1 MNPTNDL
8 FEAIVNE
15 MNEGVIFL
23 DTEDRII
30 YLNPAAER
38 IRRVSA
44 EKFVG
49 RPIHE
54 LHPARVHAAVD
65 ELLNCLKEGRAASR
79 HRVIQAQG
87 RYFDNTYTAVRG
99 SAGECRGTLLV
110 SRDITEKK
118 DLSEENLQLK
128 KILARPFERSVLIGE
143 SPAIKAALAMAE
155 AVAPLD
161 STVLLTGES
170 GTGKELFVE
179 RIHSLSPRRGGPLV
193 NVNCA
198 ALPDQLV
205 ESELFGHVKGAFTGA
220 VGAHPGRFLQAQG
233 GTLFLDEIGDLP
245 LAAQAK
251 LLRVLQER
259 SVQAVGGKGETP
271 VNTRIV
277 AATNRDLEEDVR
289 QGRFRA
295 DLYFRLN
302 VIPIPIP
309 PLRQRPEDVL
319 PLAEH
324 FLVHFARR
332 MGKPTPR
339 LSAEARVCLQ
349 AYDFPGNVRQL
360 KHAMERAVA
369 LGDGDVVEIADLP
382 HEFGGT
388 APPPTKLSET
398 APGDLK
404 SALLACE
411 ERCLIDA
418 LHRHGGRRSETARAL
433 GISRKALWEK
443 LQRFGLS
450 GMFP

>member
-1 MNPTNDL
+1 MNPPNDI
-8 FEAIVNE
+8 FQAIINE

-23 DTEDRII
+23 DAEDRIA

-54 LHPARVHAAVD
+54 LHPDRAHAAVD

-99 SAGECRGTLLV
+99 GAGEYRGTLLV

-128 KILARPFERSVLIGE
+128 KILARPFERSAFIAE
-143 SPAIKAALAMAE
+143 SPAIKAALAMVE

-170 GTGKELFVE
+170 GTGKELFVA

-198 ALPDQLV
+198 ALPEHLV

-233 GTLFLDEIGDLP
+233 GTLFLDEVGDLP

-271 VNTRIV
+271 VDTRIV

-289 QGRFRA
+289 RGRFRA

-302 VIPIPIP
+302 VIPIHIP
-309 PLRQRPEDVL
+309 PLRRRPEDIF

-324 FLVHFARR
+324 FLAHFARS
-332 MGKPTPR
+332 MGKPNPS
-339 LSAEARVCLQ
+339 LSAEARSFLL

-369 LGDGDVVEIADLP
+369 LGEGSVVEVADLP
-382 HEFGGT
+382 AEFGGA
-388 APPPTKLSET
+388 APSPAAFTE
-398 APGDLK
+398 AGPGTLK

-411 ERCLIDA
+411 RQCLVSA
-418 LHRHGGRRSETARAL
+418 LRRHGGHRGETARAL

-443 LQRFGLS
+443 LLRFGLS
-450 GMFP
+450 EKLP

>member
-1 MNPTNDL
+1 MNPPKDL
-8 FEAIVNE
+8 FQAIVNE

-23 DTEDRII
+23 DAEDRIA

-49 RPIHE
+49 RPIHD

-99 SAGECRGTLLV
+99 SAGEYRGTLLV

-128 KILARPFERSVLIGE
+128 KILARPFERNLFIGE

-198 ALPDQLV
+198 ALPEHLV

-233 GTLFLDEIGDLP
+233 GTLFLDEVGDLP

-271 VNTRIV
+271 VDTRIV
-277 AATNRDLEEDVR
+277 AATNRNLEEDVR

-302 VIPIPIP
+302 VIPIHIP
-309 PLRQRPEDVL
+309 PLRQRLEDVL

-324 FLVHFARR
+324 FLSHFARG

-339 LSAEARVCLQ
+339 LSAEARSLLL

-360 KHAMERAVA
+360 KHAMERAAA
-369 LGDGDVVEIADLP
+369 LGDGPVVEVIDLP
-382 HEFGGT
+382 AEFVGAVPSAPVNT
-388 APPPTKLSET
+388 AAGS
-398 APGDLK
+398 GDLK

-411 ERCLIDA
+411 RQCLVSA
-418 LHRHGGRRSETARAL
+418 LRRHGGHRSETARAL

-450 GMFP
+450 EKLP

>member
-1 MNPTNDL
+1 MNPPKDI
-8 FEAIVNE
+8 FQAIINE
-15 MNEGVIFL
+15 MGEGVIFL
-23 DTEDRII
+23 DAEDRIV

-54 LHPARVHAAVD
+54 LHPDRVHAAVD
-65 ELLNCLKEGRAASR
+65 ELLNCLKEGGAASR

-99 SAGECRGTLLV
+99 GAGEYRGTLLV

-128 KILARPFERSVLIGE
+128 KILARPFARSAFIAE

-170 GTGKELFVE
+170 GTGKELFVA

-198 ALPDQLV
+198 ALPEHLV

-233 GTLFLDEIGDLP
+233 GTLFLDEVGDLP

-271 VNTRIV
+271 VDTRIV
-277 AATNRDLEEDVR
+277 AATNRNLEEDVR

-302 VIPIPIP
+302 VIPIHIP

-324 FLVHFARR
+324 FLAHFARS
-332 MGKPTPR
+332 MGKPTPS
-339 LSAEARVCLQ
+339 LSTEARSFLLAC
-349 AYDFPGNVRQL
+349 DFPGNVRQL

-369 LGDGDVVEIADLP
+369 LGEGPVVEVADLP
-382 HEFGGT
+382 AEFGGATPST
-388 APPPTKLSET
+388 AAFSEAGQGT
-398 APGDLK
+398 LK

-411 ERCLIDA
+411 RQCLVSA
-418 LHRHGGRRSETARAL
+418 LRRNGGHRSETARAL

-443 LQRFGLS
+443 LLRFGLAKTL
-450 GMFP
+450 P

>member
-1 MNPTNDL
+1 MNPPKDI
-8 FEAIVNE
+8 FQAIINE

-23 DTEDRII
+23 DAEDRIA

-99 SAGECRGTLLV
+99 ALGEYRGTLLV

-128 KILARPFERSVLIGE
+128 KILARPFERSLFIGE
-143 SPAIKAALAMAE
+143 SPAIKTALAMAE

-170 GTGKELFVE
+170 GTGKELFVA

-198 ALPDQLV
+198 ALPEHLV

-233 GTLFLDEIGDLP
+233 GTLFLDEVGDLP

-271 VNTRIV
+271 VDTRIV
-277 AATNRDLEEDVR
+277 AATNRNLEEDVR

-302 VIPIPIP
+302 VIPIHIP

-332 MGKPTPR
+332 MGKPAPP
-339 LSAEARVCLQ
+339 LSAEARSLLL

-369 LGDGDVVEIADLP
+369 LGDGPVVEVVDLP
-382 HEFGGT
+382 AEFGGA
-388 APPPTKLSET
+388 APLPAAFPE
-398 APGDLK
+398 AGQGDLK

-411 ERCLIDA
+411 RQCLVSA
-418 LHRHGGRRSETARAL
+418 LRRNGGHRGATARAL

-443 LQRFGLS
+443 LLRFGLS
-450 GMFP
+450 EKLP

>member
-1 MNPTNDL
+1 MNPPNDL
-8 FEAIVNE
+8 FQAIVNE

-23 DTEDRII
+23 DAEDRIL

-49 RPIHE
+49 RPIHD

-65 ELLNCLKEGRAASR
+65 ELLHCLKEGRATSR

-99 SAGECRGTLLV
+99 SAGEYRGTLLV

-128 KILARPFERSVLIGE
+128 KILARPFERNLLIGE

-155 AVAPLD
+155 AVASLD

-198 ALPDQLV
+198 ALPEHLV

-233 GTLFLDEIGDLP
+233 GTLFLDEVGDLP

-271 VNTRIV
+271 VDTRIV
-277 AATNRDLEEDVR
+277 AATNRNLEEDVR

-302 VIPIPIP
+302 VIPIHIP

-324 FLVHFARR
+324 FLSHFARG

-339 LSAEARVCLQ
+339 LSAEARSLLL

-369 LGDGDVVEIADLP
+369 LGDGPVVEDADLP
-382 HEFGGT
+382 AEFVGAVPSAPVYTAAGT
-388 APPPTKLSET
+388 
-398 APGDLK
+398 GDLK

-411 ERCLIDA
+411 RQCLVLA
-418 LHRHGGRRSETARAL
+418 LRRHGGHRSETARAL

-450 GMFP
+450 EKLP

>member
-1 MNPTNDL
+1 MNPSSDI
-8 FEAIVNE
+8 FHAIVKE

-23 DTEDRII
+23 DAEDRIA

-44 EKFVG
+44 EKFIG
-49 RPIHE
+49 RPIHD
-54 LHPARVHAAVD
+54 LHPARVHASVD
-65 ELLNCLKEGRAASR
+65 ELLNCLKEGKAASR

-99 SAGECRGTLLV
+99 AAGDYRGTLLV

-128 KILARPFERSVLIGE
+128 KILARPFERGVFIAE
-143 SPAIKAALAMAE
+143 SPAIKSTLAMVE

-170 GTGKELFVE
+170 GTGKELFVA
-179 RIHSLSPRRGGPLV
+179 RLHSLSPRRGGPLV

-198 ALPDQLV
+198 ALPEHLV

-271 VNTRIV
+271 IDTRIV

-289 QGRFRA
+289 RGRFRA

-309 PLRQRPEDVL
+309 PLRRRSEDIL

-324 FLVHFARR
+324 FLAHFARR
-332 MGKPTPR
+332 MGKPTPH
-339 LSAEARVCLQ
+339 LSAEARSCLL

-369 LGDGDVVEIADLP
+369 LGDGPAVELADLP
-382 HEFGGT
+382 AEFGGAVPFPPVLT
-388 APPPTKLSET
+388 AEGG
-398 APGDLK
+398 GDLK
-404 SALLACE
+404 SALQACE
-411 ERCLIDA
+411 HQCLVSA
-418 LHRHGGRRSETARAL
+418 LRRYGGHRGETARAL

-450 GMFP
+450 EMLP